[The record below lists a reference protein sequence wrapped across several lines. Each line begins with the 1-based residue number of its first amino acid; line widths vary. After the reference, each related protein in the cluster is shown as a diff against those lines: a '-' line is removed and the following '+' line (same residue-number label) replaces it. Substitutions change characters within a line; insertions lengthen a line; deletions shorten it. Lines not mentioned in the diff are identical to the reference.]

1 MLDHEFDLSQIFKK
15 LEMVK
20 VIEKEKDVTI
30 QMIEEMESLL

>member
-20 VIEKEKDVTI
+20 VIEKEKDVTK